1 MLSIDKGN
9 SCRRRSVSKPTMKK
23 DKEKGRSM
31 NNTSRGRSDGAG
43 KSRVGDN
50 SVERAIGSRL
60 RAYYDEVAREPVPD
74 RFVNL
79 LKRLD
84 DEAKKN

>member
-1 MLSIDKGN
+1 MQNAI
-9 SCRRRSVSKPTMKK
+9 
-23 DKEKGRSM
+23 KGRAKMSGR
-31 NNTSRGRSDGAG
+31 TRSDG
-43 KSRVGDN
+43 

-74 RFVNL
+74 RFVDL

-84 DEAKKN
+84 TEDSSK

>member
-1 MLSIDKGN
+1 MLAIDKGN
-9 SCRRRSVSKPTMKK
+9 SCRRRSASKPTMKK
-23 DKEKGRSM
+23 GKEKGHSM
-31 NNTSRGRSDGAG
+31 SKTSRGRSDGTG
-43 KSRVGDN
+43 TSRGGDS

-79 LKRLD
+79 LKQLD